1 MTGSANTHRMAT
13 TRPLFRRRTSG
24 EPFTTEGTAE
34 YKNQGGTSQSP
45 LFALAILVG
54 LYSLSYFLLLLNHG
68 VFWDDW
74 VWTYLDR
81 GTQLQMGEQ
90 MGYSLLRPLDLV
102 LRHMSVETY
111 RWIVFLSYLAASVA
125 LFKTLCHL
133 PKLDSQKR
141 LYLVLLFAV
150 FPVNS
155 ARIALSDFRYAIAYG
170 VFFVGLWLFSEFT
183 DRGGVWLRLSSLLL
197 IGLASYDVNSLLFFC
212 ILVPILFL
220 YVRSG
225 YSSVHAAISRLKQI
239 PDFILLPPVVFELKR
254 LSKPY
259 GLYAHYNEVT
269 FHYVAHSP
277 LAIGS
282 ALYRSFLQVI
292 AHAVRV
298 SLTAWPALA
307 ATILLTLCIG
317 WILRGSLAA
326 GAHSSRALVVTPGT
340 PDVKTCL
347 FNLLFGALIFTLGV
361 MPYDLVGKYPSLP
374 DWNSRHQLLIP
385 LGAAWMLVYGLDLL
399 FARWRAGV
407 VYVLA
412 ALIAMFILNNIDNLA
427 QFQKDTYKQ
436 NSLLR
441 HFASDPAIRQ
451 GTSFFVDDQAYSLD
465 ANQRKYRFYEYA
477 GMFDEVFGEQSRFAI
492 GLNDT
497 GSLNEVTGLLSTCSS
512 CYLLGQFKVLQPDRV
527 IHISP
532 GPYHLD
538 AAHLVRLM
546 IDERTNAPRYEQE
559 IWNVVRVQVVAYPAA
574 SPLSGTRSLPE

>member
-1 MTGSANTHRMAT
+1 MAT
-13 TRPLFRRRTSG
+13 TRPLFHLRSTG
-24 EPFTTEGTAE
+24 EPLTTGGTAE
-34 YKNQGGTSQSP
+34 YKNQGGTSQSQP
-45 LFALAILVG
+45 LALAILVG
-54 LYSLSYFLLLLNHG
+54 LYSLSYSLLLLNHG

-74 VWTYLDR
+74 IWMHLDR
-81 GTQLQMGEQ
+81 GSQLQMGEQ
-90 MGYSLLRPLDLV
+90 IGYSLLGPLDRV
-102 LRHMSVETY
+102 LLHMGVETC

-133 PKLDSQKR
+133 PKLDNQKR
-141 LYLVLLFAV
+141 LYLALLFAV

-155 ARIALSDFRYAIAYG
+155 ARIALSDIHYAIAYG
-170 VFFVGLWLFSEFT
+170 VFFVGLLLFSEFT

-197 IGLASYDVNSLLFFC
+197 IGLASYVVNSLLFFC
-212 ILVPILFL
+212 ILVPALFL

-225 YSSVHAAISRLKQI
+225 YSSVHAAVSRLKQI
-239 PDFILLPPVVFELKR
+239 PDFILLPPVVYALKQ
-254 LSKPY
+254 LYKPF

-269 FHYVAHSP
+269 FHSVAHTP

-282 ALYRSFLQVI
+282 AFYRSFLLVI

-307 ATILLTLCIG
+307 AIILLVLCIG
-317 WILRGSLAA
+317 WILRSSLAA
-326 GAHSSRALVVTPGT
+326 GAHSSRELVVTPGT

-361 MPYDLVGKYPSLP
+361 MPYDLVSKYPSLP

-477 GMFDEVFGEQSRFAI
+477 GMFDEVFGEQRRFAI
-492 GLNDT
+492 GLNDA
-497 GSLNEVTGLLSTCSS
+497 GSLTEVTGLLSTCSS

-532 GPYHLD
+532 GLYHLD

-559 IWNVVRVQVVAYPAA
+559 IWNVVRVQVAAYPAA
-574 SPLSGTRSLPE
+574 APLSGTSSLPE

>member
-1 MTGSANTHRMAT
+1 MTEQIGY
-13 TRPLFRRRTSG
+13 PLLG
-24 EPFTTEGTAE
+24 
-34 YKNQGGTSQSP
+34 P
-45 LFALAILVG
+45 L
-54 LYSLSYFLLLLNHG
+54 H
-68 VFWDDW
+68 
-74 VWTYLDR
+74 
-81 GTQLQMGEQ
+81 
-90 MGYSLLRPLDLV
+90 LV
-102 LRHMSVETY
+102 LRHMGVETY
-111 RWIVFLSYLAASVA
+111 RWIIFLSYLAASVA
-125 LFKTLCHL
+125 VFKTLRHV

-141 LYLVLLFAV
+141 LYLALLFAV

-155 ARIALSDFRYAIAYG
+155 ARIAVSDIHYAIAYG

-197 IGLASYDVNSLLFFC
+197 IGSASYFVNSLLFFC
-212 ILVPILFL
+212 LLVPVLFL

-225 YSSVHAAISRLKQI
+225 YSSVHAAVSRLKQI
-239 PDFILLPPVVFELKR
+239 PDFILLPPVVFALKQ
-254 LSKPY
+254 LSKPF
-259 GLYAHYNEVT
+259 GLYTHYNKVSL
-269 FHYVAHSP
+269 HYVAHSP
-277 LAIGS
+277 LAIGA

-307 ATILLTLCIG
+307 ATIFLTLCIG
-317 WILRGSLAA
+317 WILSGSLAA
-326 GAHSSRALVVTPGT
+326 DAHSSRAQVVTQGT
-340 PDVKTCL
+340 PDVRTCL
-347 FNLLFGALIFTLGV
+347 INLLFGALIFALGV
-361 MPYDLVGKYPSLP
+361 MPYVLVGKYPSLS

-407 VYVLA
+407 YVLA

-436 NSLLR
+436 DSLLR
-441 HFASDPAIRQ
+441 HFANDPAIRQ
-451 GTSFFVDDQAYSLD
+451 GTSFFVDDQAHSLD

-497 GSLNEVTGLLSTCSS
+497 GSLKEVTGILSTCSS
-512 CYLLGQFKVLQPDRV
+512 CYLLGQFKGLQPDQV
-527 IHISP
+527 IHVSP
-532 GPYHLD
+532 GPYPLD

-559 IWNVVRVQVVAYPAA
+559 IWNVVRVQVAAYPAA
-574 SPLSGTRSLPE
+574 APLSGTRSLPE

>member
-1 MTGSANTHRMAT
+1 MAT

-24 EPFTTEGTAE
+24 EPFTTGGTAE
-34 YKNQGGTSQSP
+34 YESQGGTSQSRP
-45 LFALAILVG
+45 LALAILVV

-74 VWTYLDR
+74 IWMHLDHSS
-81 GTQLQMGEQ
+81 QLQMAEQ
-90 MGYSLLRPLDLV
+90 IGHSLLEPLDIV
-102 LRHMSVETY
+102 LLHMGVETY
-111 RWIVFLSYLAASVA
+111 RWIVFLSYLVASVA
-125 LFKTLCHL
+125 VFETLCHL

-141 LYLVLLFAV
+141 LCLALLFAV

-155 ARIALSDFRYAIAYG
+155 ARIAISDIHYAIAYG

-197 IGLASYDVNSLLFFC
+197 IGSASYVVNSLLFFC
-212 ILVPILFL
+212 ILVPFLFL

-225 YSSVHAAISRLKQI
+225 YSSVHAAVSRLKQI
-239 PDFILLPPVVFELKR
+239 PDFILLPFVVFALNQ
-254 LSKPY
+254 LSKPF
-259 GLYAHYNEVT
+259 GLYAHYNEVSLN
-269 FHYVAHSP
+269 FVAHSP
-277 LAIGS
+277 RAIGA

-292 AHAVRV
+292 AHAVWV

-326 GAHSSRALVVTPGT
+326 GAHSSRALVVTSGT
-340 PDVKTCL
+340 PDVRTCL
-347 FNLLFGALIFTLGV
+347 INLLFGALIFVLGV
-361 MPYDLVGKYPSLP
+361 MPYVLVGKYPSLL

-385 LGAAWMLVYGLDLL
+385 LGASWILVYGLDLL
-399 FARWRAGV
+399 FARRRAG

-412 ALIAMFILNNIDNLA
+412 ALISMFILNNIDNLA

-451 GTSFFVDDQAYSLD
+451 GTSFFVDDQAHSLD

-477 GMFDEVFGEQSRFAI
+477 GMFDEVFGEQSRLAI
-492 GLNDT
+492 GFNDVV
-497 GSLNEVTGLLSTCSS
+497 SLKEVTELLSTCSS
-512 CYLLGQFKVLQPDRV
+512 CYLLGQFKELQPDRV

-532 GPYHLD
+532 GTYHLD

-559 IWNVVRVQVVAYPAA
+559 IWNVVRVQVAAYPAA
-574 SPLSGTRSLPE
+574 APLSEIRSLPE

>member
-1 MTGSANTHRMAT
+1 MTGSANTHRMAS
-13 TRPLFRRRTSG
+13 TRSLFRRRTSG

-34 YKNQGGTSQSP
+34 YKSQGGISQSQP
-45 LFALAILVG
+45 LALAILVV

-74 VWTYLDR
+74 IWMHLDR
-81 GTQLQMGEQ
+81 GSLLQMTEQ
-90 MGYSLLRPLDLV
+90 IGYPLLGPLHLV
-102 LRHMSVETY
+102 LRHMGVETY
-111 RWIVFLSYLAASVA
+111 RWIIFLSYLAASVA
-125 LFKTLCHL
+125 VFKTLRHL

-141 LYLVLLFAV
+141 LYLALLFAV

-155 ARIALSDFRYAIAYG
+155 ARIAVSDIHYAIAYG

-197 IGLASYDVNSLLFFC
+197 IGSASYFVNSLLFFC
-212 ILVPILFL
+212 LLVPVLFL

-225 YSSVHAAISRLKQI
+225 YSSVHAAVSRLKQI
-239 PDFILLPPVVFELKR
+239 PDFILLPPVVFALKQ
-254 LSKPY
+254 LSKPF
-259 GLYAHYNEVT
+259 GLYTHYNKVSL
-269 FHYVAHSP
+269 HYVAHSP
-277 LAIGS
+277 LAIGA

-307 ATILLTLCIG
+307 ATIFLTLCIG
-317 WILRGSLAA
+317 WILSGSLAA
-326 GAHSSRALVVTPGT
+326 DAHSSRAQVVTQGT
-340 PDVKTCL
+340 PDVRTCL
-347 FNLLFGALIFTLGV
+347 INLLFGALIFALGV
-361 MPYDLVGKYPSLP
+361 MPYVLVGKYPSLS

-407 VYVLA
+407 YVLA

-436 NSLLR
+436 DSLLR
-441 HFASDPAIRQ
+441 HFANDPAIRQ
-451 GTSFFVDDQAYSLD
+451 GTSFFVDDQAHSLD

-497 GSLNEVTGLLSTCSS
+497 GSLKEVTGILSTCSS
-512 CYLLGQFKVLQPDRV
+512 CYLLGQFKGLQPDQV
-527 IHISP
+527 IHVSP
-532 GPYHLD
+532 GPYPLD

-559 IWNVVRVQVVAYPAA
+559 IWNVVRVQVAAYPAA
-574 SPLSGTRSLPE
+574 APLSGTRSLPE